1 MLQQELTVVG
11 GLEGRLASQ
20 VDGFCRGTNSIVLI
34 GALVVPRRFDGCEMI
49 TIILELVALDPKL
62 PFFPRAVPRSSLEE
76 AVHRGGHGAF
86 LACCRVC
93 CRVCCRFRGLR
104 DGVVPRS
111 RGGGS
116 RGLLRCSRERAHAL
130 VTAR

>member
-1 MLQQELTVVG
+1 MLEQELSVFRIF
-11 GLEGRLASQ
+11 EGRFSSQ
-20 VDGFCRGTNSIVLI
+20 VNRLRGGTNSIVLI
-34 GALVVPRRFDGCEMI
+34 GALVVPRRFDGRQMI
-49 TIILELVALDPKL
+49 TIILELVALDPKI
-62 PFFPRAVPRSSLEE
+62 PFFPRAVPRASLEE

-86 LACCRVC
+86 LAC